1 LRRSFSEG
9 ADFCFFF
16 TCVEELET
24 SDKKILKQRFFSLL
38 FYCKKVAKSSV
49 KGLSMGAPLLKTDR
63 FGDPTASSRFTDARN
78 LGQHK
83 PAFQFALLH
92 A

>member
-1 LRRSFSEG
+1 VLRN
-9 ADFCFFF
+9 AKHQTKKHLNKDFFPYFF
-16 TCVEELET
+16 T
-24 SDKKILKQRFFSLL
+24 
-38 FYCKKVAKSSV
+38 KKVAKSSV
-49 KGLSMGAPLLKTDR
+49 KGLSIGAPLLKTDR

-83 PAFQFALLH
+83 PAFQLLH